1 MQNFDNADFGKEKT
15 VSVKEAQFPR
25 FDNNDQITSDFQQNE
40 EEKHIDLLM
49 DVPLQVHAEIGKT
62 KKTMREIMELC
73 QGSIVVLGKQA
84 GAPVDI
90 IVNKQTIARGNVI
103 VSDDKFSVRLT
114 EIVSSKH

>member
-1 MQNFDNADFGKEKT
+1 MQSFDNAGFGKEKT

-25 FDNNDQITSDFQQNE
+25 FDNTDQVKPNIQNE

-73 QGSIVVLGKQA
+73 QGSIIVLGKQA